1 MIDAFKF
8 AAACLFS
15 MCLVFVEA
23 HAADKLETLV
33 STDGG
38 FARVV
43 FEWPERSEMDVDIVN
58 GVVVISAEKPF
69 SVDVDAL
76 RKPLGSYVT
85 LVRQD
90 PDLRK
95 LRFAMRG
102 SVDVDLA
109 VVGRQIAVDLI
120 PTAKKDPVPAFTGV
134 VIAKD
139 GAQPRLPVLPS
150 EAEGRGDV
158 AELIPPEMFPFLNVR
173 VGQHDRFTRV
183 VFDWPRPVDYK
194 IDQEGTEIRIVF
206 AEPAHPRLARLRID
220 PPRWIKTARYENI
233 DDALNVIV
241 SVENKIGFEHFSD
254 GNKIVVDLKAVSET
268 SPVAQKTSEPQT
280 NPAPK
285 EQTEQAGEEKQAKA
299 DDSGAMAAS
308 HNSKDDKTKH
318 DETKSHNEKAPDGA
332 HESRAGKEAQD
343 GQQEHAT
350 ATKEEG
356 TSDQEFLGEDARAT
370 LADRAGVER
379 SQPSQSDDGHQERQ
393 ASLHL
398 LDHEVVL
405 NEHQDLEPSE
415 QDDASANP
423 RETDAKRGLK
433 SVPNPLKVD
442 AAVRG
447 KHGVLTFDWKRSVPA
462 AIYHRGGYLW
472 AVFGKTTKLDLNE
485 IVRNVPRYVV
495 EARQLPS
502 EQATVARF
510 KLLGEPKLSAGYDE
524 RGWHIIL
531 RNDEVEAPPEIDV
544 ERISDLIH
552 PSVVRLKL
560 DDPPFVEW
568 ITDPEVGDLVAV
580 VPVWGPVRGVNSVRR
595 FVEFTLTKTLHGV
608 VVVPNT
614 DNVTVATEK
623 SDVIIGDN
631 DGLTLAFD
639 TGAGQEGS
647 VSMAGLVKRPGFIDF
662 PGWRRDDLGIYTD
675 ARKALQKNVATL
687 KGREYERAL
696 LDLAQFYLS
705 HSLGAE
711 ALGVL
716 RIIRH
721 VSPSSENTPAFRMMR
736 GVANLMM
743 AREKEAI
750 EDIEHHSLDRTQDA
764 LPWRVLSAASQKK
777 WERAVEGV
785 KKSADVISSY
795 PTYWQ
800 NRFYLEGANA
810 ALALGRVEEAQDLLS
825 RVKPGNED
833 KSASDLSMLTEA
845 RILGRTGHFEEAI
858 ETFDKV
864 AASDHLPTSVR
875 ARFEQASLLRSHDA
889 ASVPEAIDMLDQL
902 RFQWRGDALELNIL
916 LELAKAYFENG
927 QYRKGLETLR
937 SAISNFADHDLSRT
951 AARKMGEVFV
961 SLFLEGGADQ
971 LPSVTALGLYYD
983 FRELTPI
990 GSQGDAMI
998 RKLADRLVKVD
1009 LLDQAADLLSHQV
1022 NKRLRGIPKAQVAN
1036 KLAYV
1041 YLLNRQPEEALAIIR
1056 KTRQGRLPK
1065 QITEQRRLLEAKAL
1079 AELGLYEHAKETLSG
1094 DRRPEARR
1102 IMADV
1107 HWKSGNWQE
1116 AGSDYEDLLAN
1127 RWEDAKPLQEQ
1138 ESLDVMRSV
1147 LSYALSGN
1155 QFALERMRERYAEKM
1170 LEAGMSGSF
1179 NLVTQKVHSDSAEIG
1194 QLAKQIASVD
1204 TLDAFLSEF
1213 RSSLTE
1219 TEDTLVN

>member
-1 MIDAFKF
+1 MTRPFTF
-8 AAACLFS
+8 AAACLLGLCF
-15 MCLVFVEA
+15 VFVQA
-23 HAADKLETLV
+23 HASDNLETLV
-33 STDGG
+33 VTDGG
-38 FARVV
+38 FARIV

-58 GVVVISAEKPF
+58 GVVVISADKPF
-69 SVDVDAL
+69 SVDVSAL
-76 RKPLGSYVT
+76 RKPLVRYVT
-85 LVRQD
+85 LVKQD

-95 LRFAMRG
+95 LRLAMKG
-102 SVDVDLA
+102 PVDVDLSA
-109 VVGRQIAVDLI
+109 VGRQIAVDLI
-120 PTAKKDPVPAFTGV
+120 PNAKKDPVPAFTGV

-139 GAQPRLPVLPS
+139 GAQPRLPLLPS

-173 VGQHDRFTRV
+173 VGQHDRFTRI

-194 IDQEGTEIRIVF
+194 VNQEGTDIRVVF

-233 DDALNVIV
+233 DDALNVVV
-241 SVENKIGFEHFSD
+241 SVDNDIGFEHFSD
-254 GNKIVVDLKAVSET
+254 GNKIVVDLKVASEI
-268 SPVAQKTSEPQT
+268 SPVAQKTDGQQDAAEQ
-280 NPAPK
+280 K
-285 EQTEQAGEEKQAKA
+285 EK
-299 DDSGAMAAS
+299 AS
-308 HNSKDDKTKH
+308 HSDDVSHSKPEDTPKVGSHALEDKRTDH
-318 DETKSHNEKAPDGA
+318 DETKSRHEKASDEG
-332 HESRAGKEAQD
+332 HEKEAGNKTHD
-343 GQQEHAT
+343 ADQEHASEVK
-350 ATKEEG
+350 AEES
-356 TSDQEFLGEDARAT
+356 SDKEFLGEDARAT
-370 LADRAGVER
+370 LADSASIEKSR
-379 SQPSQSDDGHQERQ
+379 PSRSDDGHQERQ

-405 NEHQDLEPSE
+405 NEHQDLEPGDS
-415 QDDASANP
+415 DDEAVN
-423 RETDAKRGLK
+423 RAKRASKPGLK

-472 AVFGKTTKLDLNE
+472 AVFGKTTKLDLDKV
-485 IVRNVPRYVV
+485 VRNVPRYVA

-502 EQATVARF
+502 DQATVARF
-510 KLLGEPKLSAGYDE
+510 KLIGEPKLSAGYDE

-595 FVEFTLTKTLHGV
+595 FVEFTLAKTIHGV

-639 TGAGQEGS
+639 PVTSREGS

-662 PGWRRDDLGIYTD
+662 PGWKRADLGTYTD

-687 KGREYERAL
+687 EGREYERAL

-716 RIIRH
+716 RIVRH

-743 AREKEAI
+743 AREEEAV
-750 EDIEHHSLDRTQDA
+750 ENIEHFSLDRNPDA
-764 LPWRVLSAASQKK
+764 LPWRVLSAASQQK
-777 WERAVEGV
+777 WDRAVEGT
-785 KKSADVISSY
+785 KKSGDAISSY
-795 PTYWQ
+795 PDYWQ

-810 ALALGRVEEAQDLLS
+810 ALALGRIDEARELLAK
-825 RVKPGNED
+825 VKPDGED
-833 KSASDLSMLTEA
+833 KSVSDRVMLTEA
-845 RILGRTGHFEEAI
+845 SILGKTGHFEEAI

-864 AASDHLPTSVR
+864 AASDHLPTSTR
-875 ARFEQASLLRSHDA
+875 ARFEQASLLRNHDA
-889 ASVPEAIDMLDQL
+889 ASIPEAIEMLDQL

-916 LELAKAYFENG
+916 LELAKSYFENG

-937 SAISNFADHDLSRT
+937 SAVSNFSDHELSRT

-961 SLFLEGGADQ
+961 SLFLEGGADK

-1079 AELGLYEHAKETLSG
+1079 AELGLYEHAGEALSG

-1102 IMADV
+1102 IMAEV
-1107 HWKSGNWQE
+1107 HWKSSNWQE
-1116 AGSDYEDLLAN
+1116 AGSDYEDLLAD

-1155 QFALERMRERYAEKM
+1155 QFALERMRERYADKM

-1179 NLVTQKVHSDSAEIG
+1179 NLVTQKVHADSAEIG